1 MSVACFIRLPTQ
13 FWGLCWLYHYFFFN
27 VLPKVGQWP
36 GHTKVS
42 GSRRVQNVLS
52 GMGACSGIAK
62 SPPLARLSGNK
73 SRGQRR
79 GDLLCLHSTV
89 ESPKSIEPLGWASN
103 DIIHSGRKS
112 LQTLMRVWK
121 RAERLWCAWR
131 GRDSA
136 ETWRALVR
144 WHVSQDLDQV
154 ARLFERTN
162 ISWIPPLCVKL

>member
-1 MSVACFIRLPTQ
+1 MLLVFSGFLHSSEDFVDDTI
-13 FWGLCWLYHYFFFN
+13 FFFN
-27 VLPKVGQWP
+27 ALPKVGQWP

-89 ESPKSIEPLGWASN
+89 ESPKSIEPLG
-103 DIIHSGRKS
+103 
-112 LQTLMRVWK
+112 
-121 RAERLWCAWR
+121 
-131 GRDSA
+131 
-136 ETWRALVR
+136 
-144 WHVSQDLDQV
+144 
-154 ARLFERTN
+154 
-162 ISWIPPLCVKL
+162 

>member
-1 MSVACFIRLPTQ
+1 MLLVLSGFLHSSEDFVDYTII
-13 FWGLCWLYHYFFFN
+13 FFFFY
-27 VLPKVGQWP
+27 VLSKVGQWP

-89 ESPKSIEPLGWASN
+89 ESPKSIEPLG
-103 DIIHSGRKS
+103 
-112 LQTLMRVWK
+112 
-121 RAERLWCAWR
+121 
-131 GRDSA
+131 
-136 ETWRALVR
+136 
-144 WHVSQDLDQV
+144 
-154 ARLFERTN
+154 
-162 ISWIPPLCVKL
+162 

>member
-1 MSVACFIRLPTQ
+1 MLLVFSGFLHSSEDLVDYTI
-13 FWGLCWLYHYFFFN
+13 FFFN
-27 VLPKVGQWP
+27 ALPKVGQWP

-89 ESPKSIEPLGWASN
+89 ESPKSIEPLG
-103 DIIHSGRKS
+103 
-112 LQTLMRVWK
+112 
-121 RAERLWCAWR
+121 
-131 GRDSA
+131 
-136 ETWRALVR
+136 
-144 WHVSQDLDQV
+144 
-154 ARLFERTN
+154 
-162 ISWIPPLCVKL
+162 